1 MAGLVSARP
10 PAPRPHSRGA
20 SRFAVLCLL
29 ACGGSIAFAPAMA
42 PILDRAMAQEL
53 KFPQAPPAPKKSKIA
68 IDREK
73 SGDKQM
79 LVQAREINYDYTN
92 HRVAA
97 VGNVQIYYGG
107 STIEADKVIY
117 DQTTKRLHAEGNVR
131 LTEEDGKVTYGE
143 IMDLSDDYRDGFV
156 DSLRLDSPD
165 QTRMAAAR
173 AERTKGNYTVFH
185 NAVYTACAPCK
196 DDPKKPPL
204 WQVKAARII
213 HDQGE
218 KMIYFE
224 DARLEFF
231 GKPLA
236 YLPYFSAPDPTVK
249 RKTGVLVPSVSSSSI
264 YGGALEVPYYWALA
278 PDYDATFSPMITT
291 KQGPLLQG
299 EFRQRLINGA
309 FTIRAA
315 GIYQLDK
322 DAFAPSVPGAI
333 APGYRDF
340 RGSVESSGQ
349 FAINDKWVW
358 GWDGVALT
366 DKTFLQDYNP
376 RLSSY
381 HFTDPYGGAAS
392 SGVSQLYISG
402 KGNRSYFD
410 ARSIYYFGFS
420 TADVQGQIPVIHPV
434 IDYDYTVDHPV
445 IGGQLDYKFNFTS
458 LSRGQINFDAITQT
472 ALTGGVGG
480 ESQCLTAD
488 PAVKTPANCLLR
500 GLPGDYSR
508 FSAEANWKRTITD
521 QYGQMFT
528 PFMSVRADAG
538 AMQISADPSL
548 ANYGITPGDTN
559 LVRAMPT
566 VGLEYRYPFISVKSW
581 GTQTFTPIGQVIAR
595 PNETQVNRWPNED
608 AQSLIFDDSNLFRV
622 DKFSGW
628 DRVEGGG
635 RANYGAE
642 YTAQFNQGGFVDA
655 LFGQSYSLFGQN
667 SFAQGGVTNT
677 GLDSGLDT
685 RRSDYVARV
694 SYQPN
699 STYTFTSRFRFD
711 SNSFAAQRT
720 ELEARAKFDRWDVSM
735 LYGDYAAQPDLG
747 YLDRRQGVLGSA
759 SVKLDANWV
768 LLGAA
773 RYDLNAN
780 KFDQT
785 RLGIGYVDDCLI
797 LALNYITNYSYGTG
811 TPSLDHTIMLQLTLR
826 TLGGTSVSQSVTGV
840 GGL

>member
-1 MAGLVSARP
+1 MAGLLSARP
-10 PAPRPHSRGA
+10 SAPRPHRRGA
-20 SRFAVLCLL
+20 ARFAAVLCLL
-29 ACGGSIAFAPAMA
+29 ACGGLLAPALMTEPA
-42 PILDRAMAQEL
+42 SAQQLD
-53 KFPQAPPAPKKSKIA
+53 FPHAPPPPKKSKIA
-68 IDREK
+68 LERER
-73 SGDKQM
+73 SPDKQM

-117 DQTTKRLHAEGNVR
+117 DQTSKRLHAEGNVR
-131 LTEEDGKVTYGE
+131 LTEEDGKVTYGQ

-173 AERTKGNYTVFH
+173 AERTNGNYTVFH
-185 NAVYTACAPCK
+185 NGVYTACQPCK
-196 DDPKKPPL
+196 DNPKKPPL

-224 DARLEFF
+224 DASLEFF
-231 GKPLA
+231 GKPIA

-249 RKTGVLVPSVSSSSI
+249 RKSGVLVPSVSSSSI
-264 YGGALEVPYYWALA
+264 YGAALEVPYYWALA

-291 KQGPLLQG
+291 KQGLLLQG
-299 EFRQRLINGA
+299 EFRQRVMNGA
-309 FTIRAA
+309 YTIRAA

-322 DAFAPSVPGAI
+322 DAFAPAAGVV
-333 APGYRDF
+333 APGFRDF

-349 FAINDKWVW
+349 FALNDKWVW

-366 DKTFLQDYNP
+366 DKSFLQDYNP
-376 RLSSY
+376 RLSAY
-381 HFTDPYGGAAS
+381 HFTDPFGAGAS
-392 SGVSQLYISG
+392 SGISQLYISG

-410 ARSIYYFGFS
+410 ARSIYYLGFS
-420 TADVQGQIPVIHPV
+420 PADVQSQIPFVHPV

-445 IGGQLDYKFNFTS
+445 LGGELGYKFNFTS
-458 LSRGQINFDAITQT
+458 LTRGEANFDAITQT

-500 GLPGDYSR
+500 GAPGTYSR
-508 FSAEANWKRTITD
+508 FSAEAHWRRSITD
-521 QYGQMFT
+521 QYGQVFT
-528 PFMSVRADAG
+528 PFVSLRADA
-538 AMQISADPSL
+538 ASIQINNDPNVS
-548 ANYGITPGDTN
+548 NYVNPGDSN

-566 VGLEYRYPFISVKSW
+566 IGLEYRYPFISTHSW
-581 GTQTFTPIGQVIAR
+581 GTQTIEPIAQVIVR
-595 PNETQVNRWPNED
+595 PNEQQAGRWPNED

-622 DKFSGW
+622 DKFSGF
-628 DRVEGGG
+628 DREEGGG
-635 RANYGAE
+635 RANYGAQ
-642 YTAQFNQGGFVDA
+642 YTAQFNQGGFINA

-667 SFAQGGVTNT
+667 SFALATPSNT

-685 RRSDYVARV
+685 RNSDYVARV

-699 STYTFTSRFRFD
+699 STYKFTSRFRFD
-711 SNSFAAQRT
+711 NDQFTVKRT
-720 ELEARAKFDRWDVSM
+720 ELEASANFNRWTVSM
-735 LYGDYAAQPDLG
+735 LYGDYAAQPELG
-747 YLDRRQGVLGSA
+747 FLDRRQGILGSG

-773 RYDLNAN
+773 RYDLKAQ

-785 RLGIGYVDDCLI
+785 RLGLGYIDDCLI
-797 LALNYITNYSYGTG
+797 LALNYITSYTYGTG
-811 TPSLDHTIMLQLTLR
+811 TPTIDHAIMLQLSLR
-826 TLGGTSVSQSVTGV
+826 TLGSTSVSQSVGSV